1 MSHLL
6 SKRLDGILNE
16 RLFSVDIKT
25 TIPLRSQLRQC
36 LDSFRELVEVD
47 EIGFI
52 DACKLLGDLFDE
64 LGTLGLIEVE
74 EMAICVTSN
83 VSHLSVFV

>member
-25 TIPLRSQLRQC
+25 TISLRSQLRQC

-52 DACKLLGDLFDE
+52 DASKLLGDLFDE

-74 EMAICVTSN
+74 EMAISVTSN